1 MVLESELNNLGDI
14 ILSPDHSFSDSR
26 IEEEKGRTSLAGSS
40 NVLLAAFLLNPVTP
54 LSWIKPSVASPA
66 GDGHAWP
73 LSGSVHGLQTGKGNL
88 YFSLG
93 QEVSG
98 HLDQTTSAAHHTAA
112 ECCPSVL
119 ILALKPTAAGVA
131 LPGHHQT
138 LTLLDSMGRYSQ
150 RRR

>member
-1 MVLESELNNLGDI
+1 M
-14 ILSPDHSFSDSR
+14 
-26 IEEEKGRTSLAGSS
+26 
-40 NVLLAAFLLNPVTP
+40 
-54 LSWIKPSVASPA
+54 ASPA

-88 YFSLG
+88 NFSLG

-119 ILALKPTAAGVA
+119 ILALKPTVA
-131 LPGHHQT
+131 KGNPGHHQDPDFAGFHGT
-138 LTLLDSMGRYSQ
+138 LFTAQAVIGRCLKELGNKEALCKAPGIEQTAKLRLSGL
-150 RRR
+150 